1 MSKSKTLHAPRSC
14 PSNRWFL
21 HWTSGTHRKLG
32 ECNSA
37 GYIVKEEA
45 FSCIFLKMNM
55 IHLSFHVPQTF
66 MYFSPCGWSL
76 TKIIVKIR
84 AIRFP
89 TDGVCMYVSLR
100 NPRETRQRRKTLA
113 TNLKELPVL
122 YISKHPASYSAKC
135 TKIKITQEEWIK
147 SNGGA

>member
-1 MSKSKTLHAPRSC
+1 MKSEYLNPRLSMHLDPVPAMGGFSIGLPAPQEG
-14 PSNRWFL
+14 
-21 HWTSGTHRKLG
+21 HG

-45 FSCIFLKMNM
+45 FSCVFLKMNM
-55 IHLSFHVPQTF
+55 IHLPFHVPQTF

-89 TDGVCMYVSLR
+89 TDGACMYVSLC
-100 NPRETRQRRKTLA
+100 NPRETRQRGKTLA
-113 TNLKELPVL
+113 TSLKELPVL
-122 YISKHPASYSAKC
+122 YKSKHPASYSAKC
-135 TKIKITQEEWIK
+135 TKIKITQEE
-147 SNGGA
+147 